1 MDALKWK
8 KITNDYL
15 NYLNNDPDY
24 LKLIELAN
32 VINNRYY
39 YLINDFNIK
48 KEYLAKANYKYREYD
63 KLKEDYRLAKIK
75 LYSKEEVQKYLEIR
89 RKVENKINIDLKE
102 IYEKVIL
109 NI

>member
-1 MDALKWK
+1 MDALKWE

-32 VINNRYY
+32 IINNKYY

-48 KEYLAKANYKYREYD
+48 KEYLAKADNKYYDFD
-63 KLKEDYRLAKIK
+63 KLKEDYRLAKVK
-75 LYSKEEVQKYLEIR
+75 LYSKEEVQTYLEIR
-89 RKVENKINIDLKE
+89 RKIENKINNDLKE